1 METISMPAPMERR
14 VSLSPELER
23 RRIISVQQAAEIK
36 NLSEDTF
43 KRHYPHLIKKLSPR
57 RIGCELGEVLDA

>member
-1 METISMPAPMERR
+1 MPAPTRR

-36 NLSEDTF
+36 GISHDTF
-43 KRHYPHLIKKLSPR
+43 KRCYSHLIKKLSPR
-57 RIGCELGEVLDA
+57 RNGCELGEVLDA